1 MITAPSATPTQL
13 RLVLAA
19 GATALLCTGLGA
31 CSGTSAKPVAAA
43 VAVQNSATSAG
54 PSASATSATSPPA
67 AGTANAPGH
76 PCALLSQGEAVS
88 SVGEPLDPGV
98 ESVQGTAGT
107 CLYKSGND
115 GAFVTFTV
123 TNWEALKPVAQRRG
137 ATPVGRIGDEALSFT
152 DVAGSQLLVRKGS
165 TGLRILMHGPG
176 IDALPDRGL
185 AKEEALGRL
194 LVPRL

>member
-1 MITAPSATPTQL
+1 MITAPPARPTQL

-31 CSGTSAKPVAAA
+31 CSGTSVKPVAAA
-43 VAVQNSATSAG
+43 GAVQNSATSAG
-54 PSASATSATSPPA
+54 PSAPATSATSPPA
-67 AGTANAPGH
+67 AGTATAPGH
-76 PCALLSQGEAVS
+76 PCALLSQAEAVS

-115 GAFVTFTV
+115 SAFVTLTV
-123 TNWEALKPVAQRRG
+123 TNWEALKPIAQRRG
-137 ATPVGRIGDEALSFT
+137 AIPVSSIGDEALSFT
-152 DVAGSQLLVRKGS
+152 DAAGSQLLVRKDS
-165 TGLRILMHGPG
+165 TGVRILIHGPD
-176 IDALPDRGL
+176 IDSLPDRGL
-185 AKEEALGRL
+185 AKEEALARL